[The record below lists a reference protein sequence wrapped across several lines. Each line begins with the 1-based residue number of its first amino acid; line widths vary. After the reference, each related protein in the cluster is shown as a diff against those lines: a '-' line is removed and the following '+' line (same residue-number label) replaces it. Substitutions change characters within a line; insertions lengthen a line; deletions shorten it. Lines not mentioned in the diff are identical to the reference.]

1 MSDHEELVKRVEEA
15 EKEIAEGKRR
25 EKSLAEELGRKDEEI
40 SRMRENAV
48 EREKVMREVE
58 IAVQKEKMA
67 QVHPP
72 IRPWISDQSNLCCKP
87 LKSRLTARAMQTQ
100 QNSHSGHEFYT
111 FVQQWALPSNIP
123 ESLNPLSTPRLCRA

>member
-1 MSDHEELVKRVEEA
+1 LIANQGVSDHEELVKRVEEA
-15 EKEIAEGKRR
+15 EKEIGEGKRR
-25 EKSLAEELGRKDEEI
+25 EMSLAEELGRKDEEI

-72 IRPWISDQSNLCCKP
+72 IRP
-87 LKSRLTARAMQTQ
+87 
-100 QNSHSGHEFYT
+100 
-111 FVQQWALPSNIP
+111 
-123 ESLNPLSTPRLCRA
+123 